1 VELAGGTDVGGADLG
16 DVELAN
22 NAELYGA
29 QKATPHEAR

>member
-1 VELAGGTDVGGADLG
+1 VELAGGTDLG